1 MNIAGIEINAQN
13 VALAFTILFLIFV
26 LLNGFVGFLRGSKKS
41 IFYLIVSVVVFG
53 LGFGLMTLIIG
64 GLLKLPIGAWVGGL
78 VSSMYPE
85 VTATSTAEDIIL
97 GIIINQFPQLAGAV
111 SEGSATASFVMGLVS
126 FVIKLVYILLILI
139 LAFTLF
145 KLIADII
152 WLIIRP
158 KKKDGVRPKKTFG
171 GRMVGFGIGSVKG
184 AIYSLLIFTL
194 IAGIASVGT
203 SALAVAQSAS
213 SDNTEAVLVLTDKNA
228 TLITLDASE
237 GNSSSSLFGDMDLE
251 FLASVVGAYRKS
263 VPGAMFGAVKISTV
277 PFDEFVFDGVFSFD
291 VQVGDEKI
299 KVKLRQEVETVAN
312 AVAKV
317 ASEFDIQDVTL
328 EKLLSLDE
336 EGEEALKGLVD
347 AISDLS
353 ILKVAIPVALEVGLY
368 SDILVD
374 ENGDKLLGNFFTP
387 DQIPELSTAI
397 LNDIKSIGYTVVDAR
412 AVISVFVGEGEKDI
426 NTFLNLNP
434 EVVQLLFD
442 EDHLGGL
449 DTVDILAPIG
459 LTYLTTIESV
469 KQALDD
475 FGLSI
480 EELTNMPEGATWG
493 QEISKL
499 GDVYIALQ
507 DLLKDP
513 ETGRV
518 FIDKDNYTA
527 ILDLFTEEKI
537 NNFVD
542 VLFTSNLVNNSAG
555 ALVTFAKDK
564 LLPEDYQQFITIG
577 DDVKFDANECK
588 AFLNAASCLV
598 QSGFL
603 SMMGGEGIDLGEL
616 FNNLNVDDLAKYLS
630 QSTIVRASL
639 ANSLDLLLSNLST
652 GDVGLRFGEFDDWD
666 DQAYTEIELR
676 NVLRAMKIL
685 GKNLLNEDGENQGF
699 SINTLRS
706 LKDEELEVI
715 LTSHIMSGTIVNFL
729 VDNSGDG
736 QTLEIIGEG
745 VKKVNAKPDDW
756 HDQYYLEE
764 NATLDGNNLV
774 ITPASK
780 ELDEEYLIDH
790 FLIYC
795 NGTYLTS
802 VRTKAG
808 EGATVDFTTKSIGK
822 DSSGKK
828 TYHIPSSENT
838 YKAYGV
844 NIMRM
849 GVERYS
855 IEGNILTINPAH
867 LELDNDKNGVDRFNI
882 YADGEL
888 IYSQSVNQSRV
899 VSVDLSQIK
908 VGVDENDNDV
918 FFTLKEDTKIEVYG
932 YRAGELRLLFIN
944 VFKLFAG
951 IDDLNMDNSMI
962 AALIKNL
969 AGLTNNLG
977 AIDDGVGE
985 IITSVVLNE
994 TLISFLK
1001 TLPEKTS
1008 GVIKIDNPND
1018 IKWNDE
1024 GNNEG
1029 EVRKLLRS
1037 ISILLV
1043 DDGGNVLYDQ
1053 LLSDDLNTKLG
1064 VFFDL
1069 DDEEIDKALE
1079 SIVITDTIKGIILDY
1094 SEGSEAFLYLR
1105 DRDKTEEEWSACLAQ
1120 FVKSARILLKSEDE
1134 EGNTV
1139 YSLNVL
1145 QGGDTNLFI
1154 DLLLGMSDDDIEN
1167 LTKSDIIVDTIADK
1181 IITYADATGSVLAVP
1196 ARLKTNW
1203 TTSAWEDETKKL
1215 IKSLDLIL
1223 QGDAGKMDKL
1233 GENADELIS
1242 MITGLIDEENPEND
1256 KLAEALE
1263 SDVMSATMAKQIL
1276 SFGET
1281 LDVHNVT
1288 TYDVDNDLTDWR
1300 CEEERLIRS
1309 AKLVLADEN
1318 GKIQINNL
1326 GQDTNKLF
1334 EYVVNLSDEEL
1345 DKVLDSVIFTD
1356 TIAKNIRSFGEGP
1369 EATLVVTGAASYET
1383 PEWKLEIEYIVHSV
1397 KVLIATKNLETNKY
1411 TVNINALNN
1420 SEEINN
1426 MFNKIVSLTSD
1437 IEVEENDKLGET
1449 LRSVV
1454 ISDTFIKQ
1462 IKSNS
1467 ATLTI
1472 NDEAVGFSWY
1482 DDKLYTIEAK
1492 AGELRKLIVAMHDLF
1507 KGSNINITGLDAN
1520 LIINKLR
1527 LLTNKIGEE
1536 DDEVGPLFESLV
1548 LKDTMVN
1555 QICDLDKPGDSKI
1568 VVPYEVDDYR
1578 WVDYEDAGLQSGE
1591 LRLIL
1596 KSLAALYPG
1605 EGECDFGNISSSL
1618 TVDDLTDKTKITDER
1633 IHNLFASLIVRL
1645 TGSREV
1651 VGTLTGPSLVEYIEL
1666 DKDYDGNA
1674 ITENVDE
1681 ARREMVAEDL
1691 ENLVFSL
1698 RSLKD
1703 AGVNYNAFNYDNFNA
1718 AYKANGNDVPDA
1730 LQRSKLVIHSLDKM
1744 MTKLLDSSTTDD
1756 YIKGA
1761 INTELADDDWRT
1773 YDGASKQPFEVDY
1786 NEGTATNGE
1795 LRKLFEVMDELQK
1808 FQGATFDI
1816 NDGSN
1821 ASVLK
1826 KINHSLVTH
1835 NVIPTVIDRS
1845 LTSINQWKY
1854 GTDDRRELTADE
1866 WDNEIDIFCDVLAMD
1881 INMNGLTIVGDG
1893 VNAAFIA
1900 KLNKIIK
1907 LMALSRYLDVSVLAT
1922 KVKSGIET
1930 QFSAGAITIH
1940 VHDDVYNYTPLGE
1953 LENPSSYDEKIA
1965 TWNGND
1971 TTIEL
1976 INASTALDPLE
1987 GEVDN
1992 VMDAIEQLQDI
2003 SYTDVTN
2010 IVAYKVAG
2018 VPMLYGAAQ
2027 TSGEKLGNFLDRCA
2041 VTRMLEDVPSDI
2053 FTAANTA
2060 LSTAGCGTINYVKQ
2074 GVPTEHYC
2082 KDLFSDYIG

>member
-1 MNIAGIEINAQN
+1 
-13 VALAFTILFLIFV
+13 
-26 LLNGFVGFLRGSKKS
+26 
-41 IFYLIVSVVVFG
+41 
-53 LGFGLMTLIIG
+53 
-64 GLLKLPIGAWVGGL
+64 
-78 VSSMYPE
+78 
-85 VTATSTAEDIIL
+85 
-97 GIIINQFPQLAGAV
+97 
-111 SEGSATASFVMGLVS
+111 
-126 FVIKLVYILLILI
+126 
-139 LAFTLF
+139 
-145 KLIADII
+145 
-152 WLIIRP
+152 
-158 KKKDGVRPKKTFG
+158 
-171 GRMVGFGIGSVKG
+171 
-184 AIYSLLIFTL
+184 
-194 IAGIASVGT
+194 
-203 SALAVAQSAS
+203 
-213 SDNTEAVLVLTDKNA
+213 
-228 TLITLDASE
+228 
-237 GNSSSSLFGDMDLE
+237 
-251 FLASVVGAYRKS
+251 
-263 VPGAMFGAVKISTV
+263 
-277 PFDEFVFDGVFSFD
+277 
-291 VQVGDEKI
+291 
-299 KVKLRQEVETVAN
+299 
-312 AVAKV
+312 
-317 ASEFDIQDVTL
+317 
-328 EKLLSLDE
+328 
-336 EGEEALKGLVD
+336 
-347 AISDLS
+347 
-353 ILKVAIPVALEVGLY
+353 
-368 SDILVD
+368 
-374 ENGDKLLGNFFTP
+374 
-387 DQIPELSTAI
+387 
-397 LNDIKSIGYTVVDAR
+397 
-412 AVISVFVGEGEKDI
+412 
-426 NTFLNLNP
+426 
-434 EVVQLLFD
+434 
-442 EDHLGGL
+442 
-449 DTVDILAPIG
+449 
-459 LTYLTTIESV
+459 
-469 KQALDD
+469 
-475 FGLSI
+475 
-480 EELTNMPEGATWG
+480 
-493 QEISKL
+493 
-499 GDVYIALQ
+499 
-507 DLLKDP
+507 
-513 ETGRV
+513 
-518 FIDKDNYTA
+518 
-527 ILDLFTEEKI
+527 
-537 NNFVD
+537 
-542 VLFTSNLVNNSAG
+542 
-555 ALVTFAKDK
+555 
-564 LLPEDYQQFITIG
+564 
-577 DDVKFDANECK
+577 
-588 AFLNAASCLV
+588 
-598 QSGFL
+598 
-603 SMMGGEGIDLGEL
+603 
-616 FNNLNVDDLAKYLS
+616 
-630 QSTIVRASL
+630 
-639 ANSLDLLLSNLST
+639 
-652 GDVGLRFGEFDDWD
+652 
-666 DQAYTEIELR
+666 
-676 NVLRAMKIL
+676 
-685 GKNLLNEDGENQGF
+685 
-699 SINTLRS
+699 
-706 LKDEELEVI
+706 
-715 LTSHIMSGTIVNFL
+715 
-729 VDNSGDG
+729 
-736 QTLEIIGEG
+736 
-745 VKKVNAKPDDW
+745 
-756 HDQYYLEE
+756 
-764 NATLDGNNLV
+764 
-774 ITPASK
+774 
-780 ELDEEYLIDH
+780 
-790 FLIYC
+790 
-795 NGTYLTS
+795 
-802 VRTKAG
+802 
-808 EGATVDFTTKSIGK
+808 
-822 DSSGKK
+822 
-828 TYHIPSSENT
+828 
-838 YKAYGV
+838 
-844 NIMRM
+844 
-849 GVERYS
+849 
-855 IEGNILTINPAH
+855 
-867 LELDNDKNGVDRFNI
+867 
-882 YADGEL
+882 
-888 IYSQSVNQSRV
+888 
-899 VSVDLSQIK
+899 
-908 VGVDENDNDV
+908 
-918 FFTLKEDTKIEVYG
+918 
-932 YRAGELRLLFIN
+932 
-944 VFKLFAG
+944 
-951 IDDLNMDNSMI
+951 MI

-1043 DDGGNVLYDQ
+1043 DDEGNVLYDQ

-1134 EGNTV
+1134 QGNTV
-1139 YSLNVL
+1139 YSLSVL
-1145 QGGDTNLFI
+1145 QSSDNTNVFI

-1203 TTSAWEDETKKL
+1203 TTSSWKDETKKL

-1223 QGDAGKMDKL
+1223 QGDASKMNDL
-1233 GENADELIS
+1233 GENADKLIS
-1242 MITGLIDEENPEND
+1242 MITGLVDEEHPEND

-1369 EATLVVTGAASYET
+1369 EATLVVTGTAGYET

-1397 KVLIATKNLETNKY
+1397 KVLIATQDPITNKY
-1411 TVNINALNN
+1411 TVNINAL
-1420 SEEINN
+1420 SSSDEINN
-1426 MFNKIVSLTSD
+1426 MFNKIVALESD
-1437 IEVEENDKLGET
+1437 IEIEASDKLGKT
-1449 LRSVV
+1449 LRSIV

-1462 IKSNS
+1462 IKANS
-1467 ATLTI
+1467 TTLTI
-1472 NDEAVGFSWY
+1472 NDEADGFSWY
-1482 DDKLYTIEAK
+1482 DAELYTIEAK

-1548 LKDTMVN
+1548 LKDTMIN

-1618 TVDDLTDKTKITDER
+1618 TVEDLTDKTKITDER

-1651 VGTLTGPSLVEYIEL
+1651 VGTLTGDSLKDYIEL
-1666 DKDYDGNA
+1666 NKDYDGNA

-1681 ARREMVAEDL
+1681 TRREMVAEDL

-1703 AGVNYNAFNYDNFNA
+1703 AGVNYNDFNYTNFNN
-1718 AYKANGNDVPDA
+1718 AYKTNGNAVPDA

-1744 MTKLLDSSTTDD
+1744 MTKLLDSSKTDD
-1756 YIKGA
+1756 DIKGA

-1845 LTSINQWKY
+1845 LTSINEWKY
-1854 GTDDRRELTADE
+1854 GDGDRRELTADE
-1866 WDNEIDIFCDVLAMD
+1866 WDNEIDVFCDVLSMG
-1881 INMNGLTIVGDG
+1881 ITMNGLDVLNVDLVKLTKIV
-1893 VNAAFIA
+1893 
-1900 KLNKIIK
+1900 K

-1922 KVKSGIET
+1922 KVSVGIHEQFAGSGIEFT
-1930 QFSAGAITIH
+1930 
-1940 VHDDVYNYTPLGE
+1940 VHDDVHGYTPKGE
-1953 LENPSSYDEKIA
+1953 LLDPTTYASKIA
-1965 TWNGND
+1965 TWNGD
-1971 TTIEL
+1971 DLTIVA
-1976 INASTALDPLE
+1976 INVSTALDPIA

-1992 VMDAIEQLQDI
+1992 VRLPQQ
-2003 SYTDVTN
+2003 VR
-2010 IVAYKVAG
+2010 
-2018 VPMLYGAAQ
+2018 YG
-2027 TSGEKLGNFLDRCA
+2027 R
-2041 VTRMLEDVPSDI
+2041 
-2053 FTAANTA
+2053 
-2060 LSTAGCGTINYVKQ
+2060 
-2074 GVPTEHYC
+2074 
-2082 KDLFSDYIG
+2082 